1 MTSSAPIHKPV
12 SAVSFS
18 DSNSVSSGFVPVPR
32 PLFDLALCHDL
43 GKRELR
49 LFLLVIRL
57 TYGCRDNAWATLRPG
72 DLSAIGIHSSHAR
85 LCMRRLLQTGL
96 VLRDGDSHRY
106 RANPKWTRKNSENE
120 ETETAAPREQ
130 LRALVGRH
138 IGRSRRRS
146 GTEGLSSE
154 LEDIS
159 EQEAQQASDVAAQRI
174 VNNDPDLPTTNPAS
188 KRWRFD
194 RQQER
199 FLRTSSSQT
208 VPYNQLDR
216 NAELQRAAQ
225 ELFPCSQR
233 SAAASGSSV

>member
-72 DLSAIGIHSSHAR
+72 DLNAIGIHSSHAR
-85 LCMRRLLQTGL
+85 LCIRRLLTTGL
-96 VLRDGDSHRY
+96 ILRDDETNRY
-106 RANPKWTRKNSENE
+106 RANPRWSRKNSENE
-120 ETETAAPREQ
+120 EAEMAARTDMLNE
-130 LRALVGRH
+130 LVGRH
-138 IGRSRRRS
+138 IGRSRGRTGS
-146 GTEGLSSE
+146 GGLPADPE
-154 LEDIS
+154 AIS
-159 EQEAQQASDVAAQRI
+159 ESQVQQASTIKAQRL
-174 VNNDPDLPTTNPAS
+174 VYTDLDLTDTDRAS
-188 KRWRFD
+188 EHWRFD

-199 FLRTSSSQT
+199 FLQASSSQT
-208 VPYNQLDR
+208 VPSGPADR
-216 NAELQRAAQ
+216 SDTLRQSAQ
-225 ELFPCSQR
+225 ELFPCLER
-233 SAAASGSSV
+233 SAAASRSSV